1 MHLNMALKMMKE
13 STHKT
18 KFKQKC
24 EFSSKN
30 ETFQFL
36 ECEFEDPWKLMGN
49 KSKGIQMLKLEFNKF
64 EFPKFSTYDSLH
76 SHWCNPPCL

>member
-1 MHLNMALKMMKE
+1 MHLNMAFKMTKE

-24 EFSSKN
+24 EFSSTN

-49 KSKGIQMLKLEFNKF
+49 KFKGIQMLKLECNKF

-76 SHWCNPPCL
+76 SHWCNPTCS